1 MHHKSELFYYYSI
14 ISNQSIIMQFSTGD
28 YVKTTE
34 EFNNSQCVTCTGRV
48 IGVGDN
54 YSIVRNYDSTC
65 EELDFMSLDNS
76 DLQLIRDLC

>member
-1 MHHKSELFYYYSI
+1 
-14 ISNQSIIMQFSTGD
+14 MQFSTRY

>member
-1 MHHKSELFYYYSI
+1 MYHKSELFYYYSI

-54 YSIVRNYDSTC
+54 YAIVRNYDSTC

>member
-1 MHHKSELFYYYSI
+1 
-14 ISNQSIIMQFSTGD
+14 MQFQIGD

-34 EFNNSQCVTCTGRV
+34 EFNNSQCVTCVGKV
-48 IGVGDN
+48 IGQGDN

-76 DLQLIRDLC
+76 DLQLVRDLC